1 MASHSWTE
9 YTCCLLYTSF
19 IRRHEDVVILDL
31 CGRITIGHSNDELS
45 RELRSLAD
53 SESRKILVN
62 LSDVPQVDSSGI
74 STIVRTFVTLRRAG
88 GSLKLLRPTG
98 HVFEVLDITHLL
110 QTIPTFDDE
119 SKALE
124 SFREAKP

>member
-1 MASHSWTE
+1 MGLQF
-9 YTCCLLYTSF
+9 C
-19 IRRHEDVVILDL
+19 IRRHDDVVILDL
-31 CGRITIGHSNDELS
+31 RGRVTIGHSNDELS

-53 SESRKILVN
+53 NEAHKILVN
-62 LSDVPQVDSSGI
+62 LNDVPQLDSSGI

-98 HVFEVLDITHLL
+98 HVFEVLDMTHLL

-119 SKALE
+119 NKALE
-124 SFREAKP
+124 SFREAKS

>member
-1 MASHSWTE
+1 MGLQF
-9 YTCCLLYTSF
+9 C

-31 CGRITIGHSNDELS
+31 RGRVTIGHSNDELS

-53 SESRKILVN
+53 NEARKILVN
-62 LSDVPQVDSSGI
+62 LNDVPQLDSSGI

-98 HVFEVLDITHLL
+98 HVFEVLDMTHLL

-119 SKALE
+119 NKALE
-124 SFREAKP
+124 SFREATP